1 MTGRFFLLLLL
12 LAVVLFH
19 AGIGVEASLDYSI
32 VGYSPEDLDSEEQL
46 FNLFESW
53 LHKHEKSYE
62 SVLEMHHRFTIFK
75 DNLRYINSHIVQHKT
90 SHWLGLNNLA
100 DLTHEEFK
108 ARYFGILPPGVK
120 RLRRTEN
127 FMYANVHAP
136 ASLDWRAKGAVTPV
150 KDQGNCG
157 IGSVEGINA
166 IKTGHLISLSEQ
178 QLVDCDDND
187 GVAMV
192 GSWITHSVTSWKTV
206 GLTQKLT
213 IHTRAQMTPIVVSIN
228 SYQGIP
234 MNNETVL
241 LQAASNQSISVSIE
255 ASGRDFQL
263 YAGGVFTGSCGRDL
277 DHGVLAV
284 GYAASSGLEYWI
296 IKNSWGTGWGQKGYI
311 FMERLGAKNL
321 NGICGINMDPSYPI
335 KTGPNPHSDA
345 YALPS
350 RLAGHQEASS
360 WAFF

>member
-1 MTGRFFLLLLL
+1 MAGKFFLLLLL

-19 AGIGVEASLDYSI
+19 AGIGVEASLDYPI

-75 DNLRYINSHIVQHKT
+75 DNLRYINSHNVQHKT

-108 ARYFGILPPGVK
+108 ARYFGILPPRVK

-127 FMYANVHAP
+127 FLYANVHAP
-136 ASLDWRAKGAVTPV
+136 ASLHWRAKGAVTPV

-187 GVAMV
+187 G
-192 GSWITHSVTSWKTV
+192 GCDG
-206 GLTQKLT
+206 GLMDNAFSY
-213 IHTRAQMTPIVVSIN
+213 IRENGGIVVSIN
-228 SYQGIP
+228 SYQDMP
-234 MNNETVL
+234 MNNETAL
-241 LQAASNQSISVSIE
+241 LQAASKQSISVSIE

-263 YAGGVFTGSCGRDL
+263 YAGGVLTGSCGRDL
-277 DHGVLAV
+277 DHGVLVV

-296 IKNSWGTGWGQKGYI
+296 VKNSWGTGWGQKGYV

-350 RLAGHQEASS
+350 RLAGHQKACS